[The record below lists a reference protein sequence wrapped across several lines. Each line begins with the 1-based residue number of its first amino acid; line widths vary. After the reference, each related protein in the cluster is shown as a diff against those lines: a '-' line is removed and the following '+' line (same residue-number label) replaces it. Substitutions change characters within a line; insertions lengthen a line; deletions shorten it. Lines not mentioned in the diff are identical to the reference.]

1 MYARANAV
9 HHQEVKAAIKQITQS
24 IVKAEPPLGGFY
36 FLGKNF
42 LISTFI

>member
-36 FLGKNF
+36 FFRQKL
-42 LISTFI
+42 LD